1 MGDKQINSFCLIHW
15 LGLHGFGRG
24 EPRGREGRRRRR
36 RSPKIKVCL
45 SLIQMSFVFIKRLGL
60 SRT

>member
-45 SLIQMSFVFIKRLGL
+45 SLNQMPFDV
-60 SRT
+60 